1 MNVTP
6 LEPAKPKRWALVT
19 PGWRALDVTDEYGT
33 THHYGGR
40 RCYDALAGL
49 GDAGVVV
56 YVTGNLTQL
65 RHTTGA
71 TAWEADVWRGRATTM
86 HLAGSSVAVHSLR
99 GTVEGPE
106 PAAEL
111 ARALAW
117 LGEYGVA
124 PGGLSSMA
132 WALWRRSL
140 SNELVITSH
149 PSVGRAAFYGGRQE
163 VRAKGPGKYKHMASV
178 DITAAYATSM
188 AARPYALRLTRVDE
202 SSTLDPSVAGLAEAT
217 VLVPADMPYAPL
229 PMRLG
234 PEMITFPTGSVRGI
248 WPWCE
253 LAAARDLGCEVR
265 VHRSWAPMVEADP
278 FLRWWDWGQEGRA
291 LGAGAGRL
299 AKALLNSTWGLFA
312 MAGDDRSVVRW
323 SDDVGDRSVP
333 VALKPLVKMPQRRT
347 AHIAAETAARVR
359 ARMLTEALYGGGA
372 PPVHIDTDGMIVR
385 ASSPHPEPY
394 GDEPGQWRVKK
405 LMREVEIRAPQ

>member
-1 MNVTP
+1 M
-6 LEPAKPKRWALVT
+6 
-19 PGWRALDVTDEYGT
+19 
-33 THHYGGR
+33 
-40 RCYDALAGL
+40 
-49 GDAGVVV
+49 
-56 YVTGNLTQL
+56 
-65 RHTTGA
+65 
-71 TAWEADVWRGRATTM
+71 
-86 HLAGSSVAVHSLR
+86 
-99 GTVEGPE
+99 
-106 PAAEL
+106 
-111 ARALAW
+111 
-117 LGEYGVA
+117 
-124 PGGLSSMA
+124 
-132 WALWRRSL
+132 
-140 SNELVITSH
+140 
-149 PSVGRAAFYGGRQE
+149 
-163 VRAKGPGKYKHMASV
+163 
-178 DITAAYATSM
+178 
-188 AARPYALRLTRVDE
+188 
-202 SSTLDPSVAGLAEAT
+202 AEAT

-323 SDDVGDRSVP
+323 SDDVGDRSVT

-405 LMREVEIRAPQ
+405 LMREVEIRAPQCFRDKCAKPCPECTGGEWHYTTAGMGPEAARGVFDRLGAGTSFGIMGLDYVLPTRNTLERDLSRTDAARARAIHGSAFGPGLGTV